1 MKSFIVSIELKF
13 DFQQINVVYFVN
25 IFFFYSAPRFQMKTK
40 SPSYLKAETAL
51 LENKRNIFRFHEN
64 SSLIK
69 KFRDEAMQLTLEL
82 THEIQN
88 EFKQLNNQT
97 YQRLVGKF
105 RRIVLFY

>member
-1 MKSFIVSIELKF
+1 MI
-13 DFQQINVVYFVN
+13 
-25 IFFFYSAPRFQMKTK
+25 TK
-40 SPSYLKAETAL
+40 SPSYFKAETAL

-69 KFRDEAMQLTLEL
+69 KLRDEAMQLTLEL

-105 RRIVLFY
+105 QRIVLFY